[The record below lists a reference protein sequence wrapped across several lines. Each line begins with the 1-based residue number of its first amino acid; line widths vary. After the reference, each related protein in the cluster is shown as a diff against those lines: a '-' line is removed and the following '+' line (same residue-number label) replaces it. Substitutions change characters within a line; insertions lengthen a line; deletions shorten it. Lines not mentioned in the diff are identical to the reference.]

1 MIFKSFIL
9 GNLVSLSLK
18 IINSVVV
25 VGLYYGFLTTF
36 SIGPSYIFLLRARVM
51 EEGTEKKVSAT
62 TGFITGQ
69 LMMFISI
76 YYAPL
81 YLALGRPHTITVL
94 ALPYFLFLFFWNNHK
109 NFCDYGSTTTNTNTA
124 YSTRNL
130 SIQCVFLN
138 NLIFQLF
145 NHFLLPS
152 SMLVRLVNIYM
163 FRCNNKMLFVTSSFV
178 GWLIGHILFMK
189 WVGFVLVWIQQNN
202 YIRSNVLIRS
212 NKYLVSEL
220 RNSMTRVL
228 SILLFI
234 TCVYYLGRIPS
245 PLFSTKLK
253 ETSEREEKGE
263 SEEETDIEI
272 ETTSETKGTK
282 QEQEESTE
290 EDSSS
295 YLFSEDLN
303 KIDET
308 KEIKV
313 NGKEKTKDEFHFQL
327 KETCSKNRPLYVY
340 ENEKNE
346 SQTLEVDGKQ
356 ENSTFE
362 IFKDKNIFWFE
373 KPLVTLLFDYKR
385 WNRPLRYRKNNKGY
399 KAVRNEMS
407 QYFFYTCLSDGNKN
421 ISFTYPP
428 SLAIFLNLVEG
439 KVPIFTPKN
448 TKYPELY
455 NHWTST
461 NEKKKN
467 KQNNEFLN
475 RIKNLDL
482 KFSFFAVIKKKTR
495 LYKNTKRYLPK
506 IYDPLLNGPSRGR
519 IKKFNLSP
527 TLNKTSITRSIS
539 PHSINRIN
547 NLFFITS
554 LFLTPTYQYQEFEQK
569 QTRDTF
575 NIKIFSIEKVIS
587 SFNFKKLSAVL
598 KQEQKIE
605 DQPKNFKYCIDTV
618 LANLKDKREKRRK
631 KNDIGIKEI
640 RKKVPR
646 WSYKIINELEYAER
660 VQEEFVV
667 EDPGIRSRRAKRVIL
682 FAEIIGKVD
691 PVYKEIALRH
701 YFDQSDFRRDII
713 KGSMRPQRRKT
724 FTWKIFHAN
733 MHSALFLDRINKPL
747 LFSFEISHMMHMLK
761 LMFRKLIGKN
771 QQFFISDYP
780 EETTKERDKKEKK
793 DKREEKEKD
802 KEKKD
807 KREEEARVKKVKV
820 WDSVT
825 FSQLTRGCLLVTK
838 SILRKYI
845 ILPLLII
852 AKNIIRI
859 LLFQSPEW
867 SEDFRDLNREIHI
880 KCTFNGIPLPE
891 KEFPRNWLIEGIQ
904 IKILF
909 PFRLKPW
916 HRSKLQFTQK
926 DPMKEKKGQKKIF
939 GGFLTVLGKTTE
951 SPFGPP
957 RNEKGLY
964 SFDFKPIFKKL
975 EKKKKMLK
983 KRWFLVIRALKQRT
997 KFFTNVTKSKERKKK
1012 VIKKRSFSLLKF
1024 KAKLKELMRIFLVF
1038 TGLYELNETKK
1049 DLITNNQIIHKP
1061 STQIRHIPIPTGWT
1075 NSSLPEKRMQDLTN
1089 RTSTIITQ
1097 IKKITKKKKKKTVF
1111 IISKTKMNSKKRSYD
1126 LKKLESRI
1134 KRRNYEFFY
1143 KFQYFKKICIEKKA
1157 IYTVLFIINILRMNS
1172 QLFLESVRNLIH
1184 KNIQDNEENQDK
1196 IMKLKRNKKGIN
1208 FISNIKET
1216 ATNMKRQV
1224 FGDLSSLSQA
1234 YIFYKISQTLLINLY
1249 KLRPTLRDDGKAFF
1263 LKKKRKDFFEVQGI
1277 FHSELR
1283 HKKNITFITNP
1294 WKNWLLKAG
1303 HYQNDLSPIRWSRL
1317 ISKKRINL
1325 VNQRCMTENKG
1336 LNKKDSCEKEKD
1348 LLMKYEKQKNFQG
1361 ELLLKKKIK
1370 KYSRYDLL
1378 AYKSINYEDP
1388 KDSSI
1393 SSSRLSL
1400 KTKTK
1405 QGIFYNFTIPK
1416 RKFIRG
1422 SEGVSITNCLEED
1435 ETLEIEQNWDRKYLD
1450 WRIFYFFL
1458 KKRIQIEFW
1467 IDTGTKKKKNL
1478 FDWMEMNERLLSDSI
1493 CNLELWLFPKNLILY
1508 NAYKKKPWTIPIK
1521 LLLFDLTRNDN
1532 LSEKSEELV
1541 DFGSVCLNQEKYLED
1556 NFAESDMKKKNY
1568 KGSMEAELFLFLQ
1581 RPLCFQLKWN
1591 TSVKKKLVNTMKV
1604 YCFLL
1609 KSINPNGATLSSIQ
1623 RGEIG
1628 INFLLIDNDLSLT
1641 EFLKKGIFIIEP
1653 VRLAVKNGGHFLLYQ
1668 TLKNSLVH
1676 KNKQKMNKKEEERN
1690 YADTKNWDK
1699 STGNK
1704 KKNYYDLLISEK
1716 TLSPRQCRE
1725 LRILLS
1731 FNSFNSKNKKDI
1743 KINNKFFNANN
1754 TKTRSNISNKTKNIS
1769 RDNKKLKNKNQV
1781 IKFKRFLWPNFRL
1794 EDLACMNRYWFD
1806 TNNGSRFSMVRIHL
1820 YPRLKNFY

>member
-94 ALPYFLFLFFWNNHK
+94 ALPYLLFHFFWNNHK
-109 NFCDYGSTTTNTNTA
+109 NFFDYGSTTTN
-124 YSTRNL
+124 SMRNL

-220 RNSMTRVL
+220 RNSMTRIL

-245 PLFSTKLK
+245 PLFTTKLK

-295 YLFSEDLN
+295 YLFSEDLD

-308 KEIKV
+308 KEIQV
-313 NGKEKTKDEFHFQL
+313 NGKEKAKDEFHFQL
-327 KETCSKNRPLYVY
+327 KETCSKNGPLYVY

-385 WNRPLRYRKNNKGY
+385 WNRPLRYRKNNKGD
-399 KAVRNEMS
+399 KAVKNEMS
-407 QYFFYTCLSDGNKN
+407 QYFFYTCLSDGKRN

-428 SLAIFLNLVEG
+428 SLAVFLNLVKE

-448 TKYPELY
+448 MKYPELY
-455 NHWTST
+455 NHWSST

-475 RIKNLDL
+475 RIKILDL
-482 KFSFFAVIKKKTR
+482 NFSFFTVIKKKTR

-519 IKKFNLSP
+519 IKKVILSP

-575 NIKIFSIEKVIS
+575 NIKLFSIFSIEKVIS
-587 SFNFKKLSAVL
+587 SFNFKKLSSVS
-598 KQEQKIE
+598 KQEQKTE
-605 DQPKNFKYCIDTV
+605 DQPKNFKSCIDTV

-640 RKKVPR
+640 SKKVPR

-660 VQEEFVV
+660 AQEEFLV
-667 EDPGIRSRRAKRVIL
+667 EDPGIRSRRAKRVVL
-682 FAEIIGKVD
+682 FAEILGKVD
-691 PVYKEIALRH
+691 LVYKEIALIH

-761 LMFRKLIGKN
+761 LMFRKLKLKLIGKN
-771 QQFFISDYP
+771 KQFLVSDYS
-780 EETTKERDKKEKK
+780 EETPKQRDKKEKV
-793 DKREEKEKD
+793 
-802 KEKKD
+802 KEKKE
-807 KREEEARVKKVKV
+807 KREEEARVKRVEA
-820 WDSVT
+820 WDT
-825 FSQLTRGCLLVTK
+825 ILFSQLTRGFLLVTQ

-867 SEDFRDLNREIHI
+867 SEDFKDLNSETHI

-891 KEFPRNWLIEGIQ
+891 KEFPRNWLMEGIQ

-916 HRSKLQFTQK
+916 HRSKLQLTQK
-926 DPMKEKKGQKKIF
+926 DPMKEKKGQKKNF

-951 SPFGPP
+951 SPFGPS

-975 EKKKKMLK
+975 EKKRRTLK
-983 KRWFLVIRALKQRT
+983 KRWFLVIRALKKRT
-997 KFFTNVTKSKERKKK
+997 KFFTNVTKSKEREKK

-1024 KAKLKELMRIFLVF
+1024 KAKLKELMRIVLVF

-1049 DLITNNQIIHKP
+1049 DLITNNQMIHKP
-1061 STQIRHIPIPTGWT
+1061 STQIRHIPTSWT
-1075 NSSLPEKRMQDLTN
+1075 NSSLTEKRMQDLTN
-1089 RTSTIITQ
+1089 RTNIIITQ
-1097 IKKITKKKKKKTVF
+1097 IKKITKTKKKKTFF
-1111 IISKTKMNSKKRSYD
+1111 IISKTKINSKKRSYD
-1126 LKKLESRI
+1126 LKRLESRI
-1134 KRRNYEFFY
+1134 KRRNYELFY
-1143 KFQYFKKICIEKKA
+1143 KFQYLKKICIEKKA
-1157 IYTVLFIINILRMNS
+1157 IYTVLSIINILRMNS

-1184 KNIQDNEENQDK
+1184 KDIQDNEENQEK
-1196 IMKLKRNKKGIN
+1196 ILKLNRNKKEIN

-1216 ATNMKRQV
+1216 TTNMKRQI
-1224 FGDLSSLSQA
+1224 FCDLSSLSQA
-1234 YIFYKISQTLLINLY
+1234 YIFYKLSQTRLINLY

-1263 LKKKRKDFFEVQGI
+1263 LKKKIKGFFEVQGI

-1283 HKKNITFITNP
+1283 HKKKITFITNP

-1317 ISKKRINL
+1317 ISKKRRNL

-1336 LNKKDSCEKEKD
+1336 LNKKDSCESEKD
-1348 LLMKYEKQKNFQG
+1348 LLMKYEKQKNFRG
-1361 ELLLKKKIK
+1361 ELLLKKKMK

-1393 SSSRLSL
+1393 LSL

-1416 RKFIRG
+1416 RKFIRR
-1422 SEGVSITNCLEED
+1422 SEEVSITNGMEED
-1435 ETLEIEQNWDRKYLD
+1435 ETLEIEQNRDRKYLD
-1450 WRIFYFFL
+1450 WRIFHFFL
-1458 KKRIQIEFW
+1458 QKRIQIEFW

-1478 FDWMEMNERLLSDSI
+1478 FDWMEMNERLLSHSI

-1508 NAYKKKPWTIPIK
+1508 NAYKKKPWTIPTK

-1532 LSEKSEELV
+1532 FSEKSEELV
-1541 DFGSVCLNQEKYLED
+1541 DFGSVRLNQEKYLED

-1568 KGSMEAELFLFLQ
+1568 KGSMEAELFLVLQ
-1581 RPLCFQLKWN
+1581 RPLCFQLTWN
-1591 TSVKKKLVNTMKV
+1591 ASVKKKLVNTMKV

-1609 KSINPNGATLSSIQ
+1609 KSINPNEAALSSIQ

-1628 INFLLIDNDLSLT
+1628 INFLLIDNDFSLT
-1641 EFLKKGIFIIEP
+1641 EFRKKGIFFIEP

-1668 TLKNSLVH
+1668 TLNISLVH
-1676 KNKQKMNKKEEERN
+1676 KNKQKINQKEEERN

-1704 KKNYYDLLISEK
+1704 KKNSYDLLISEK

-1725 LRILLS
+1725 LRILI
-1731 FNSFNSKNKKDI
+1731 SFNSKNIRDI
-1743 KINNKFFNANN
+1743 KINNKLFNGNN
-1754 TKTRSNISNKTKNIS
+1754 IKTRSNISNKTKKIS
-1769 RDNKKLKNKNQV
+1769 RDNKKLKNKNKV
-1781 IKFKRFLWPNFRL
+1781 MKFKRFLWPNFRL

-1820 YPRLKNFY
+1820 YPRLKSLY

>member
-94 ALPYFLFLFFWNNHK
+94 ALPYFLFHFFWNNHK
-109 NFCDYGSTTTNTNTA
+109 NFYGSTINTNTTN
-124 YSTRNL
+124 SIRNL

-163 FRCNNKMLFVTSSFV
+163 FRCNNKMLFVTS
-178 GWLIGHILFMK
+178 
-189 WVGFVLVWIQQNN
+189 
-202 YIRSNVLIRS
+202 R
-212 NKYLVSEL
+212 
-220 RNSMTRVL
+220 
-228 SILLFI
+228 
-234 TCVYYLGRIPS
+234 
-245 PLFSTKLK
+245 
-253 ETSEREEKGE
+253 EKGE

-295 YLFSEDLN
+295 YLFSEDLD

-313 NGKEKTKDEFHFQL
+313 NGKEKAKDEFHFQL
-327 KETCSKNRPLYVY
+327 KETCSKNSPLYVY
-340 ENEKNE
+340 EDEKNE
-346 SQTLEVDGKQ
+346 SQTLEVDGNQ

-428 SLAIFLNLVEG
+428 SLAFFLNLVEG

-519 IKKFNLSP
+519 IKKLILSP

-569 QTRDTF
+569 QTRDIL

-598 KQEQKIE
+598 KQEQKTE

-771 QQFFISDYP
+771 KKFFISDYP
-780 EETTKERDKKEKK
+780 EETTKERDKKEK
-793 DKREEKEKD
+793 D

-807 KREEEARVKKVKV
+807 KREEEARVKRVKV

-891 KEFPRNWLIEGIQ
+891 KEFPRNWLMEGIQ

-926 DPMKEKKGQKKIF
+926 DPMKEKKGQKKNF

-975 EKKKKMLK
+975 EKKRKMLK
-983 KRWFLVIRALKQRT
+983 KRWFLAIRALKQRT

-1012 VIKKRSFSLLKF
+1012 VIKKRSL
-1024 KAKLKELMRIFLVF
+1024 LKELMRIFLVF

-1097 IKKITKKKKKKTVF
+1097 IKKIKKKKKKKTVF
-1111 IISKTKMNSKKRSYD
+1111 LISKTKMNSKKRSYD
-1126 LKKLESRI
+1126 LKRLESRI

-1157 IYTVLFIINILRMNS
+1157 IYTVLSIINILRMNS

-1184 KNIQDNEENQDK
+1184 KDIQDNEENQDK

-1216 ATNMKRQV
+1216 ATNMKRQI

-1317 ISKKRINL
+1317 ISKKRRNL

-1393 SSSRLSL
+1393 SRLSL

-1435 ETLEIEQNWDRKYLD
+1435 ETLEIEQNRDRKYLD
-1450 WRIFYFFL
+1450 WRIFNFFL

-1493 CNLELWLFPKNLILY
+1493 CNLELRLFPKNLILY

-1628 INFLLIDNDLSLT
+1628 IDFLLIDNDLSLT

-1743 KINNKFFNANN
+1743 KINNEFFNGNN
-1754 TKTRSNISNKTKNIS
+1754 TKTRSNISNKTKKIS

-1781 IKFKRFLWPNFRL
+1781 IKFKLFLWPNFRL

>member
-94 ALPYFLFLFFWNNHK
+94 ALPYLLFHFFWNNHK
-109 NFCDYGSTTTNTNTA
+109 NFLDFGSTTTN
-124 YSTRNL
+124 SMRNL

-189 WVGFVLVWIQQNN
+189 WVRFVLVWIQQNN

-220 RNSMTRVL
+220 RNSMTRIL
-228 SILLFI
+228 SILLYI

-245 PLFSTKLK
+245 PLFTTKLK
-253 ETSEREEKGE
+253 ETSER
-263 SEEETDIEI
+263 EETDIEI
-272 ETTSETKGTK
+272 ETTSETKVTK
-282 QEQEESTE
+282 QEQEEFTE
-290 EDSSS
+290 DFSSS
-295 YLFSEDLN
+295 YLFSEDLD
-303 KIDET
+303 KIDIDET
-308 KEIKV
+308 KEIEV
-313 NGKEKTKDEFHFQL
+313 NGKEKVKDEFHFQL

-346 SQTLEVDGKQ
+346 SKTLEVDGKQ

-385 WNRPLRYRKNNKGY
+385 WNRPLRYRKNNKGD

-407 QYFFYTCLSDGNKN
+407 QYFFYTCLSDGKKN

-439 KVPIFTPKN
+439 KVPIFTPKKM
-448 TKYPELY
+448 KYPELY
-455 NHWTST
+455 NHWSTT

-475 RIKNLDL
+475 RIKIFDL
-482 KFSFFAVIKKKTR
+482 NFSFFTVIKKKTR

-519 IKKFNLSP
+519 IQKFILSP

-598 KQEQKIE
+598 KQEQKTE

-618 LANLKDKREKRRK
+618 LANLKDKREKKRK

-640 RKKVPR
+640 SKKVPR
-646 WSYKIINELEYAER
+646 WSYKIIDELEYAER
-660 VQEEFVV
+660 IQEEFVV

-691 PVYKEIALRH
+691 PVYKEIALIH

-747 LFSFEISHMMHMLK
+747 LFSFEISRMMHMLK
-761 LMFRKLIGKN
+761 LMFRKIKGKKKK
-771 QQFFISDYP
+771 FLISDYP
-780 EETTKERDKKEKK
+780 EETTKERDK
-793 DKREEKEKD
+793 KEKD

-807 KREEEARVKKVKV
+807 KREEEARVKRVKV
-820 WDSVT
+820 WDNVT

-891 KEFPRNWLIEGIQ
+891 KEFPRNWLMEGIQ

-916 HRSKLQFTQK
+916 HRSKLEFTQK
-926 DPMKEKKGQKKIF
+926 DPMKEKKGQKKNF

-951 SPFGPP
+951 SPFGPT

-975 EKKKKMLK
+975 EKKIKKLK

-997 KFFTNVTKSKERKKK
+997 KFFTNVTKSKEREKK

-1024 KAKLKELMRIFLVF
+1024 KAKLKKLMRIFLVF

-1049 DLITNNQIIHKP
+1049 DLITNNQMIHKS

-1075 NSSLPEKRMQDLTN
+1075 NSSLTEKRMQDLTD

-1097 IKKITKKKKKKTVF
+1097 IKKIKKKKKKKTVF
-1111 IISKTKMNSKKRSYD
+1111 IISNTKMNFKKRSYD
-1126 LKKLESRI
+1126 LKRLESRI
-1134 KRRNYEFFY
+1134 KRRNYEFFC
-1143 KFQYFKKICIEKKA
+1143 KFQYLKKICIEKKA
-1157 IYTVLFIINILRMNS
+1157 IYTVLSIINILRMNS
-1172 QLFLESVRNLIH
+1172 QLFYESVRNLVH
-1184 KNIQDNEENQDK
+1184 KDIQDNEENQDK
-1196 IMKLKRNKKGIN
+1196 ILKLNRNKKGIN

-1216 ATNMKRQV
+1216 ATNINMKRQV

-1234 YIFYKISQTLLINLY
+1234 YIFYKLSQTLLINLY

-1303 HYQNDLSPIRWSRL
+1303 HYQNNLSPIRWSRL
-1317 ISKKRINL
+1317 ISKKRINPI
-1325 VNQRCMTENKG
+1325 NQRCMTENKG
-1336 LNKKDSCEKEKD
+1336 LNKKDSCENEKD
-1348 LLMKYEKQKNFQG
+1348 LLMKYEKQKDFQG

-1393 SSSRLSL
+1393 SRLSL

-1416 RKFIRG
+1416 RKFIRQ

-1478 FDWMEMNERLLSDSI
+1478 FDWMEMNERLLSYSV
-1493 CNLELWLFPKNLILY
+1493 CNLELWLFPKNFILY
-1508 NAYKKKPWTIPIK
+1508 NTYKKKPWTIPIK

-1609 KSINPNGATLSSIQ
+1609 KSINPNGATISSIQ

-1641 EFLKKGIFIIEP
+1641 EFLKKGIFIIEL

-1668 TLKNSLVH
+1668 TLKIALVH
-1676 KNKQKMNKKEEERN
+1676 KNKQKINKKEEERN

-1699 STGNK
+1699 STENK

-1725 LRILLS
+1725 LRILI
-1731 FNSFNSKNKKDI
+1731 SFNSKNRKDI
-1743 KINNKFFNANN
+1743 KINNEFFNGNN
-1754 TKTRSNISNKTKNIS
+1754 IKTRSNILNKTKNFS

-1781 IKFKRFLWPNFRL
+1781 IKFKLFLWPNFRL
-1794 EDLACMNRYWFD
+1794 EDLACMNRFWFD